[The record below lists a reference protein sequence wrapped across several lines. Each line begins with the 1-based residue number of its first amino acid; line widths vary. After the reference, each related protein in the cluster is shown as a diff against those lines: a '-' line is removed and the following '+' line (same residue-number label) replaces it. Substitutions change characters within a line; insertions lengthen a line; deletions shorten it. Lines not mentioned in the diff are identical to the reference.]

1 MQTPFPHVKVELETV
16 QQLRKSWLAHQ
27 HNNNNKRMT
36 EDCPESLKV
45 LVKFYRCLGQ
55 TFTGMVFR
63 SSSNTEDEVEERR
76 NNSVSEINKRVKK
89 ENLRCGEKEEIEET
103 EQNCNSFHRNSLLIV
118 YQVFILVTFSAPFW
132 LEMVNDRRL
141 AANETDLI
149 EVGIRRYQRGFTDL
163 KPILRAIMQ
172 WVIYVFIIENM
183 FTYANNLFYGGQ
195 LIVAISRLARLLRV
209 EVNGKR
215 SISSS
220 ISSAAPPPPLH
231 QLTRPAGVRMLKLQ
245 VGAVVLMNVFS
256 VAFFNADRIF
266 QQVSRWMP
274 SSQTHNI
281 HQHQNQ
287 TSSDII
293 DQEESIR
300 PMSPLF
306 RSLTIRLPALLLIY
320 SSLYTA
326 LSTVPVL
333 FIYSMLLLRDYIRS
347 IEGRVRQNNRR
358 NRLNEEALL
367 ALRDQLLIASVHFQA
382 ILRRLSFSLTTLLVS
397 NIYLLIASTCYLM
410 VSGEGHHH
418 HHQQQHQSG
427 DNHRFISTLLLNF
440 GLFGFIRLL
449 VVCCTGNLVTNEHQ
463 QLGKC

>member
-1 MQTPFPHVKVELETV
+1 
-16 QQLRKSWLAHQ
+16 
-27 HNNNNKRMT
+27 
-36 EDCPESLKV
+36 
-45 LVKFYRCLGQ
+45 
-55 TFTGMVFR
+55 
-63 SSSNTEDEVEERR
+63 
-76 NNSVSEINKRVKK
+76 
-89 ENLRCGEKEEIEET
+89 
-103 EQNCNSFHRNSLLIV
+103 
-118 YQVFILVTFSAPFW
+118 
-132 LEMVNDRRL
+132 
-141 AANETDLI
+141 
-149 EVGIRRYQRGFTDL
+149 
-163 KPILRAIMQ
+163 
-172 WVIYVFIIENM
+172 
-183 FTYANNLFYGGQ
+183 
-195 LIVAISRLARLLRV
+195 
-209 EVNGKR
+209 
-215 SISSS
+215 
-220 ISSAAPPPPLH
+220 
-231 QLTRPAGVRMLKLQ
+231 MLKLQ